1 MEQMKCPGQDTRY
14 WKPGDIFAAECPKCG
29 AEIEFFK
36 DDTRRRCAWCGHMFY
51 NPKIELG
58 CAEWCQYAEKCV
70 PDLVKAKKAAQNFKE
85 ILAEQVRNYLK
96 DEAVWEETEAA
107 VHYAQ
112 DLLKAEGG
120 DPKVVL
126 AAILLHRVAPDKAR
140 EFLAELETE
149 PELTADILELI
160 DRPGPSQGPEPAT
173 LPGRPEPPGE
183 KPRHHFQYPH
193 RPAPGGGG
201 ERMRSRSWGR
211 GLRAEGPYPL
221 PKPPPPIP

>member
-36 DDTRRRCAWCGHMFY
+36 DDTRRRCAWCGHLFY

-70 PDLVKAKKAAQNFKE
+70 PDLVKAKKAAQTFKE
-85 ILAEQVRNYLK
+85 ILAEQVKSHLGGDSR
-96 DEAVWEETEAA
+96 DWARTEKGLSL
-107 VHYAQ
+107 AQ

-126 AAILLHRVAPDKAR
+126 AATLLHRVEAATAR
-140 EFLAELETE
+140 KFLEELETE
-149 PELTADILELI
+149 PEIIAAVLEI
-160 DRPGPSQGPEPAT
+160 IGGQGEELDLNRQLFHDVLALLQEPAET
-173 LPGRPEPPGE
+173 PPQFATRTAQRLAAEEGR
-183 KPRHHFQYPH
+183 
-193 RPAPGGGG
+193 A
-201 ERMRSRSWGR
+201 
-211 GLRAEGPYPL
+211 
-221 PKPPPPIP
+221 

>member
-70 PDLVKAKKAAQNFKE
+70 PDLVKAKKAAQTFRE
-85 ILAEQVRNYLK
+85 ILAEQVRNYLQ
-96 DEAVWEETEAA
+96 DEAAWEETEAA

-112 DLLKAEGG
+112 ELLKAEGG

-126 AAILLHRVAPDKAR
+126 AATLLHRVDPDKAR
-140 EFLAELETE
+140 DFLAELETE

-160 DRPGPSQGPEPAT
+160 A
-173 LPGRPEPPGE
+173 GRG
-183 KPRHHFQYPH
+183 KPRDLNQQLYEDALNLLAKNPNTTFNTRTAQ
-193 RPAPGGGG
+193 RLA
-201 ERMRSRSWGR
+201 
-211 GLRAEGPYPL
+211 AEGSRG
-221 PKPPPPIP
+221 

>member
-14 WKPGDIFAAECPKCG
+14 WKPGDIFVAECPKCG

-85 ILAEQVRNYLK
+85 LLSGMVQAHL
-96 DEAVWEETEAA
+96 EAKPVAWERTAQG
-107 VHYAQ
+107 VQFAQ

-126 AAILLHRVAPDKAR
+126 AAVLLHKVEPAKA
-140 EFLAELETE
+140 EQFLEELETE
-149 PELTADILELI
+149 PEITAAVLDLL
-160 DRPGPSQGPEPAT
+160 A
-173 LPGRPEPPGE
+173 
-183 KPRHHFQYPH
+183 
-193 RPAPGGGG
+193 GGGADKDLNRQLFQDVLTLLA
-201 ERMRSRSWGR
+201 EDKAAARQFNTRTAPRM
-211 GLRAEGPYPL
+211 AEIS
-221 PKPPPPIP
+221 KE

>member
-14 WKPGDIFAAECPKCG
+14 WKPGDIFTAECPKCG

-70 PDLVKAKKAAQNFKE
+70 PELVKAKKAAQNFKE
-85 ILAEQVRNYLK
+85 LLSEMVQSYLQG
-96 DEAVWEETEAA
+96 DSAA
-107 VHYAQ
+107 WDRTQKGMAYAQ
-112 DLLKAEGG
+112 ELLKAEGG

-126 AAILLHRVAPDKAR
+126 AAVLLHRVDLSKAR

-149 PELTADILELI
+149 PEIIEAVLELLVGKGE
-160 DRPGPSQGPEPAT
+160 DRDLNRQLFQDVLTLLRVEQEAPA
-173 LPGRPEPPGE
+173 
-183 KPRHHFQYPH
+183 HFSTRTAQ
-193 RPAPGGGG
+193 RLAPG
-201 ERMRSRSWGR
+201 
-211 GLRAEGPYPL
+211 
-221 PKPPPPIP
+221 KQD

>member
-14 WKPGDIFAAECPKCG
+14 WKPDDIFVAECPKCG

-70 PDLVKAKKAAQNFKE
+70 PDLVRAKKAAQNFKDLLTE
-85 ILAEQVRNYLK
+85 MVKYHLQGDKA
-96 DEAVWEETEAA
+96 AWERTAKG
-107 VHYAQ
+107 VQFAQ

-126 AAILLHRVAPDKAR
+126 AAVLLHKVEPAKAQ

-149 PELTADILELI
+149 PEITESILELL
-160 DRPGPSQGPEPAT
+160 A
-173 LPGRPEPPGE
+173 
-183 KPRHHFQYPH
+183 
-193 RPAPGGGG
+193 
-201 ERMRSRSWGR
+201 GR
-211 GLRAEGPYPL
+211 GAERDLNRQLYQDVLTLVAEAAGPPRKFSTRTAQRL
-221 PKPPPPIP
+221 SEALLH

>member
-14 WKPGDIFAAECPKCG
+14 WKPDDIFVAECPKCG

-70 PDLVKAKKAAQNFKE
+70 PDLVKAKKAAQNFKDLLSE
-85 ILAEQVRNYLK
+85 MVKSYLQK
-96 DEAVWEETEAA
+96 DPATWDRTAQGVKF
-107 VHYAQ
+107 AQ

-126 AAILLHRVAPDKAR
+126 AAVLLHKVEPAKVR

-149 PELTADILELI
+149 PEITKSILELLAGHGAER
-160 DRPGPSQGPEPAT
+160 DLNRQLFQDVLT
-173 LPGRPEPPGE
+173 LLAEE
-183 KPRHHFQYPH
+183 AKSPRQFSTRTAQ
-193 RPAPGGGG
+193 RLVEA
-201 ERMRSRSWGR
+201 
-211 GLRAEGPYPL
+211 LL
-221 PKPPPPIP
+221 D